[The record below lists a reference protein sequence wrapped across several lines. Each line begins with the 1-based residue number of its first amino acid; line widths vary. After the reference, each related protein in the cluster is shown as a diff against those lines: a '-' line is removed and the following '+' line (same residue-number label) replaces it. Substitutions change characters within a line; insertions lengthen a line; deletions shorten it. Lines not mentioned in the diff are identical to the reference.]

1 MLRVS
6 AIFMACLLL
15 ATAAPTAPEKS
26 NACLSM
32 CLQERPACASDE
44 VCYSVTSL
52 GCWGCCQKIEAVT
65 APVQRESC
73 LSMCQQE
80 KPNCASDEKPAGFE
94 GCWGC
99 CQKN

>member
-52 GCWGCCQKIEAVT
+52 VVLLLT
-65 APVQRESC
+65 P
-73 LSMCQQE
+73 
-80 KPNCASDEKPAGFE
+80 F
-94 GCWGC
+94 
-99 CQKN
+99 